1 MTAWWLVLAC
11 APESPEDSGAPADGD
26 EPGAPALEPVWSA
39 DEAMA
44 QARAALDQGLPDP
57 YRLRDLYFDLVEA
70 GQDADCPGP
79 DLLNTPNLQGCTSD
93 TGYFYAGLATYQ
105 EGTNASADESWMFSG
120 DFEIITPEGWSYLVG
135 GHAAHT
141 LDASDSDH
149 VFYQVD
155 VSGSFRWDGDPGWL
169 AEGLSAVFSVE
180 GTRSPA
186 GDDLTLDGGTA
197 FAGVSLYW
205 SEVHVV
211 DDACEGHPSG
221 SLDVRDPSGG
231 WYTLT
236 WGGTCDGCGA
246 VSFAGEPAGEAC
258 LDLRSAVGAFADGV
272 AG

>member
-1 MTAWWLVLAC
+1 MMVLWLALAC
-11 APESPEDSGAPADGD
+11 SPETPEESGAPAGPED
-26 EPGAPALEPVWSA
+26 PAARALEPTWTA
-39 DEAMA
+39 EEAMA
-44 QARAALDQGLPDP
+44 AAQAAVDQGLPDP
-57 YRLRDLYFDLVEA
+57 YRLRDLYFDLVET

-93 TGYFYAGLATYQ
+93 SGYFYAGLATYQ
-105 EGTNASADESWMFSG
+105 EGTNPSADVAWMFSG

-135 GHAAHT
+135 GHAGHT
-141 LDASDSDH
+141 LDESGPDS

-169 AEGLSAVFSVE
+169 AEGLSAVFHVD
-180 GTRSPA
+180 GTRTPG
-186 GDDLTLDGGTA
+186 GDDLTLDGGLA

-205 SEVHVV
+205 SDVHLVEG
-211 DDACEGHPSG
+211 ACEGHPTG

-236 WGGTCDGCGA
+236 WGDACDGCGA
-246 VSFAGEPAGEAC
+246 VSFAGESAGEAC
-258 LDLRSAVGAFADGV
+258 LDLRPAVAAFADGV